1 MINYHLCES
10 TSKKAIIIIHCC
22 DSYSSTCF
30 YCGDDGDGVM
40 SVKRLGDELPS
51 TNHHVYIV
59 IYF

>member
-1 MINYHLCES
+1 MI
-10 TSKKAIIIIHCC
+10 AIVAHN
-22 DSYSSTCF
+22 CF

-40 SVKRLGDELPS
+40 SVKRWGDDLPS